1 MNDFD
6 SIDIEHS
13 SQELENTSLKTVFY
27 LIPVIGFFPSL
38 WALYLQNGSREQL
51 ATCRLSITL
60 ALSWLVIYVFL
71 ATGNQASNLLSLRL
85 LILNTFATSGYFLVS
100 VWLIIRT
107 IRGKNSRIPGF
118 SRFAERFIGK
128 HLS

>member
-6 SIDIEHS
+6 SIDIDPP
-13 SQELENTSLKTVFY
+13 SQEQENTSLKTVFY

-38 WALYLQNGSREQL
+38 WALYLKNGSREQL

-60 ALSWLVIYVFL
+60 ALSWLVVYLFL

-100 VWLIIRT
+100 VWLIIQT
-107 IRGKNSRIPGF
+107 IRGKNSRVPGF
-118 SRFAERFIGK
+118 SHLAERFIGK